1 MSVRRRKRRTGE
13 RREAS
18 SWRDVLK
25 IHPAA
30 ELFPRMSYDEL
41 RELAADIKAHG
52 LKQPMVSWSPGYVGD
67 GVKDR
72 PRYVLDGISRL
83 DAMELAGLPLVSDE
97 GELTGAR
104 FNQLWEKERVYST
117 ASGRQTKPDT
127 DPYAYVISANIRRR
141 HLTAEQKRELI
152 AKLIKATPEKS
163 DRAIA
168 KTAKVDHKTVGA
180 VRGNLE
186 ARGEVPHVA
195 TRKDA
200 KGRRQPAR
208 KPERHKVPTES
219 QKQVARQVTLQGA
232 ARMGAAKAKS
242 EVNEVAR
249 LRTRIHELEAEV
261 HQLNHEKLA
270 LQSEVDE
277 LRARVSGMC
286 RRAASPIAPRRRAND
301 ATR

>member
-1 MSVRRRKRRTGE
+1 MSVRIRKRRKGE

-30 ELFPRMSYDEL
+30 ELFPGMADDEL
-41 RELAADIKAHG
+41 GELGADIKAHG
-52 LKQPMVSWSPGYVGD
+52 LKQPIVSWSPGYVGD

-104 FNQLWEKERVYST
+104 FDQLWEKERVCST
-117 ASGRQTKPDT
+117 ASGRQIKPGT

-180 VRGNLE
+180 VRDNLE
-186 ARGEVPHVA
+186 ARGEVPTSPRVRTPRAAASLPVSLSA
-195 TRKDA
+195 TRS
-200 KGRRQPAR
+200 RPRE
-208 KPERHKVPTES
+208 PE
-219 QKQVARQVTLQGA
+219 AGGA
-232 ARMGAAKAKS
+232 AGDAAGGGGQGQKRG
-242 EVNEVAR
+242 E
-249 LRTRIHELEAEV
+249 
-261 HQLNHEKLA
+261 
-270 LQSEVDE
+270 
-277 LRARVSGMC
+277 
-286 RRAASPIAPRRRAND
+286 
-301 ATR
+301 

>member
-1 MSVRRRKRRTGE
+1 MSVRIRKRRKGE

-30 ELFPRMSYDEL
+30 ELFPRMSDDEL

-52 LKQPMVSWSPGYVGD
+52 LKQPIVSWSPGYVGD

-104 FNQLWEKERVYST
+104 FDQLWEKDRVCST
-117 ASGRQTKPDT
+117 ASGRQIKPDT

-152 AKLIKATPEKS
+152 AKLIKSTPEKS

-219 QKQVARQVTLQGA
+219 QKQVARRVTLQGP

-242 EVNEVAR
+242 EMNEVAR
-249 LRTRIHELEAEV
+249 LRTRIQELEAEV

-277 LRARVSGMC
+277 LRARVSGMS
-286 RRAASPIAPRRRAND
+286 RRASPIAPRRRAND